1 MPETSTIAVAMAA
14 TLLSAVVRGYSGFG
28 LALVLAPV
36 LSLFLPPHDAI
47 AMIFVLG
54 MTMSVRQMPWM
65 WRDVDWRSLKLL
77 LPIALATTPIGTA
90 ILAASSETVLRFGL
104 SLTVL
109 LVAVLF
115 LLGFRIPG
123 RAGPGTAAAT
133 GAVAGVMN
141 GVAAMA
147 GPPMVFFYL
156 SRGDIAIGRATI
168 VAFFGITDGAALI
181 AASSQGLITTSAMVH
196 AAAIRSGTLQFHPQK
211 P

>member
-1 MPETSTIAVAMAA
+1 
-14 TLLSAVVRGYSGFG
+14 
-28 LALVLAPV
+28 
-36 LSLFLPPHDAI
+36 
-47 AMIFVLG
+47 
-54 MTMSVRQMPWM
+54 
-65 WRDVDWRSLKLL
+65 LKLL

-196 AAAIRSGTLQFHPQK
+196 AAAVIPPLLLGAWIGERLFRLTSAVRFRRVVLWLLVVSGGAGVLRALWGSA
-211 P
+211 